1 VKTLAALLFVISG
14 TTALIYEVV
23 WARSLGTL
31 FGASSLAQITVLST
45 WFLGLALG
53 HAVAGPFMDRRPRA
67 ALLLYGVLELLIG
80 LYGLLSGHLLLALE
94 PVYARFTESFGPEQN
109 LFALK
114 VGFASLALLL
124 PTALMGATLPALV
137 RALIA
142 SAPQVGRG
150 VGQLYFLNSIGA
162 AFGALFANLWLVPV
176 WGALPTLY
184 ATGAVN
190 LAVGACGI
198 ALSFVWA
205 RSLPPALPDRPETS
219 TAESMVSS
227 VIQVPEPGADSSTV
241 VRSTDDAGRA
251 AETSARSAG
260 PTAAVSRAWLFP
272 AVAFSTGAAALLIEV
287 AWTRTFAMVFGSSTQ
302 AFSLM
307 LTAFIGGIALG
318 GLVATRWLKPG
329 VDATRIAA
337 RSILLGAAC
346 IVIALPFY
354 EWLPFLQFRLA
365 QLLERRDDVYPVY
378 LGLQTLLGFAW
389 MLPFTLTAGVTLPA
403 LAHVYAQQKDRI
415 AGPVGTVF
423 AANTLGTVLAPFFTS
438 FVALP
443 SLGLQ
448 GTLMLGAML
457 LLAAN
462 AALLWHSV
470 PEAVRTTTAD
480 DELDQ
485 LRARHTG
492 VRNVAFPAGISL
504 LLLVFMALTPDWNG
518 AAMHAGGFRRW
529 TLPNGSTFEEF
540 RAQKSLVNVLYE
552 LDGAVDSVV
561 VVENH
566 LGERFLKVNGKTDA
580 SDTPDLATQQ
590 LVAHIPLLLHRAA
603 YDPGPRQV
611 FVVGVG
617 SGVTVGSAAL
627 HDHTQVV
634 TAELS
639 EGVLGASRYFDHV
652 NGDYSSLPN
661 VEVHLADAREWLQ
674 RDDRRWDIIINQPSN
689 PWVAGNG
696 ALFSREFFEM
706 TRDRLAPNGIMTQW
720 MHVYAM
726 DDEQIDIVLQTFA
739 SVYPHVT
746 MWWPQAVDMVLIGSM
761 EPLNPDLLALSH
773 YLAEPDVAAQM
784 DAHEREDLRVNSLDR
799 FLALQVMSATGFRQE
814 FDGATPPFTTDAQP
828 LLEYR
833 APRTQYTGARATG
846 LTALDERLRPGPT
859 RLLLGQLPESPAV
872 DDMLRFFA
880 DNESPFASLI
890 LTSLRHAMVEA
901 DDTAARWREMA
912 GHADG
917 LPGILEPWT
926 FELLEAETLSGEQ
939 CRAYFSEAIPAL
951 ARRSSVF
958 YQPEVQFVVE
968 VAQRCT
974 TGERT
979 EVLYFRALEADL
991 LRRTGYLNEAR
1002 ALYDTLLAEIT
1013 TGEFRERLLEQAR
1026 QLELRLAE

>member
-1 VKTLAALLFVISG
+1 MKTLAALLFVISG

-53 HAVAGPFMDRRPRA
+53 NAIAGPFMDRRPRA
-67 ALLLYGVLELLIG
+67 ALLLYGVLEILIG

-94 PVYARFTESFGPEQN
+94 PVYARFAGAFGPEQN

-124 PTALMGATLPALV
+124 PTTLMGATLPALV
-137 RALIA
+137 RALIG
-142 SAPQVGRG
+142 SALQVGRG

-162 AFGALFANLWLVPV
+162 AAGALLANLWLVPV

-184 ATGAVN
+184 VTGGVN
-190 LAVGACGI
+190 LAVGACGL
-198 ALSFVWA
+198 ALSLVWA
-205 RSLPPALPDRPETS
+205 RSLNL
-219 TAESMVSS
+219 
-227 VIQVPEPGADSSTV
+227 VPEVSPAISTPEATSSSALRVPEAAPDSSSAEES
-241 VRSTDDAGRA
+241 RAGFDRA
-251 AETSARSAG
+251 AETSARSSNTTAG
-260 PTAAVSRAWLFP
+260 ESRAWLFP
-272 AVAFSTGAAALLIEV
+272 AVAFFTGAASLLIEV

-307 LTAFIGGIALG
+307 LTAFIGGIAMG
-318 GLVATRWLKPG
+318 GLAATRWLKPG
-329 VDATRIAA
+329 ADASRIAA
-337 RSILLGAAC
+337 RSILAGAAC
-346 IVIALPFY
+346 IVLALPFY

-389 MLPFTLTAGVTLPA
+389 MLPFTLTAGITLPA
-403 LAHVYAQQKDRI
+403 LAHVYAQQRDRI

-438 FVALP
+438 FIALP
-443 SLGLQ
+443 VLGLQ
-448 GTLMLGAML
+448 GTLMLGASL
-457 LLAAN
+457 LLVAN
-462 AALLWHSV
+462 AALLWNSM
-470 PEAVRTTTAD
+470 PKAVRSTTAD
-480 DELDQ
+480 DDLDQ
-485 LRARHTG
+485 LRARNTG
-492 VRNVAFPAGISL
+492 LRQVAFPVGISL
-504 LLLVFMALTPDWNG
+504 LLLVCMALTPDWNG

-540 RAQKSLVNVLYE
+540 QAQKLLVNVLYE

-561 VVENH
+561 VVENQ

-580 SDTPDLATQQ
+580 SDTPDLVTQQ

-603 YDPGPRQV
+603 HASGPRQV

-627 HDHTQVV
+627 HDQTQVV

-652 NGDYSSLPN
+652 NGHYSQLPN
-661 VEVHLADAREWLQ
+661 VETHLADAREWLQ

-706 TRDRLAPNGIMTQW
+706 ARDRLAPNGIMTQW

-726 DDEQIDIVLQTFA
+726 DDAQIDIVLQTFA

-761 EPLNPDLLALSH
+761 EPLNPDLLALSQ

-784 DAHEREDLRVNSLDR
+784 DGHAREDLRVNSLER

-814 FDGATPPFTTDAQP
+814 FDGQTPPFTTDAQP

-859 RLLLGQLPESPAV
+859 RLFLGQLPDSAAV
-872 DDMLRFFA
+872 DDMLAFFA

-890 LTSLRHAMVEA
+890 QTSLRHAMVEA

-926 FELLEAETLSGEQ
+926 FELLETETLTGEQ
-939 CRAYFSEAIPAL
+939 CRAYFAEAIPAL

-958 YQPEVQFVVE
+958 YQPEVPFVVE
-968 VAQRCT
+968 VAQRCA

-979 EVLYFRALEADL
+979 EVLYFRAMEADL

-1002 ALYDTLLAEIT
+1002 ALYDALLAEIT
-1013 TGEFRERLLEQAR
+1013 TGEFRDRLVDQAR
-1026 QLELRLAE
+1026 QVELRLAE